1 MPNKKIVYFCNSFFT
16 TPIMKK
22 ILPIVVLLFCVTA
35 TFAQKVS
42 PTRAYN
48 LYYEKDFVKAK
59 ECIDACTQD
68 EKYSTKASTW
78 LYKANIEYQIATAE
92 ISAKQQDSSV
102 IIAHPT
108 APEDAYMAFK
118 KAEELNKNVE
128 ATDMLAPYEA
138 LPKLYPILF
147 IEGVNELIANK
158 FEKANQVL
166 KLAAESYEM
175 QKPEYPLQGELYY
188 YYAYTFEMLKDN
200 ANAQKYYQKAIDD
213 GSENMNVYI
222 RLIESYKTNNQKSD
236 VLQLITKA
244 KAKDANNAHILVAEA
259 DYYYWIGENKKGREL
274 LDKLPA
280 SVFQVPEAVVNA
292 ANLYIKDE
300 SYVEAET
307 LLKKAYD
314 RTPNNYV
321 VVYNLGVCC
330 DNIGNAKY
338 LEANKLDI
346 SGNKKEAQTL
356 KNEADGYLSRSAT
369 YFEKALQQEPNDKTL
384 MHKLKE
390 IYLRLLQNDKADA
403 MDKRINQ

>member
-300 SYVEAET
+300 SYAEAET

-356 KNEADGYLSRSAT
+356 KNEADGYLSRAAT

>member
-356 KNEADGYLSRSAT
+356 KNEADGYLSRAAT

>member
-35 TFAQKVS
+35 TFGQKVS